1 MNEMKLLFFS
11 VVTLPD
17 SVTKPPT
24 MPRFQSRPDDAE
36 RRKNAGTRAAEHS
49 PERSDWRVLP
59 VIWCSAE
66 YQAAIELRHRVLRAP
81 LGLTFTADE
90 LDAEAEQRHFAGL
103 LERQLIAT
111 VSVTQLPEGGVKLRQ
126 MVVDPDF
133 QRRGWGRA
141 LLQEVERQLAEH
153 GHRKLSLH
161 ARETAVG
168 FYAAAGYLHEGET
181 FEEVGLPHRRMI
193 KEF

>member
-1 MNEMKLLFFS
+1 MN
-11 VVTLPD
+11 
-17 SVTKPPT
+17 KP
-24 MPRFQSRPDDAE
+24 RPGRADMSPSSDA
-36 RRKNAGTRAAEHS
+36 GSRAAEHS

-59 VIWCSAE
+59 VSWCSAE
-66 YQAAIELRHRVLRAP
+66 IELRHRVLRAP